1 MYEKLT
7 FFIKKCFS
15 KTFNSKFVP
24 KEDSVATQKKV
35 LMQQ

>member
-7 FFIKKCFS
+7 FFDKIFFS
-15 KTFNSKFVP
+15 KTFHSKFVP
-24 KEDSVATQKKV
+24 KEDFVATQKKV